1 MSAIPNRAP
10 TILRS
15 IAVAGVLVAII
26 GTVVIWLFLGDL
38 EDTTDRSLLIGEQ
51 ATVTLNETIDVAEQV
66 LDAVDDGLSTVE
78 STLGTID
85 AVLQSTAGVADATG
99 SLSAA
104 LPATFENIDAALA
117 TVENLA
123 ETVDSTLSALSSLP
137 FGPDYD
143 PDVPFPEAIGNL
155 RAALDPISQQLTT
168 ISTELQDFAAG
179 SGDLNAEIDSLVAD
193 VARTRD
199 ALAGTDAL
207 LTQYRQTTIEAG
219 QLAAETRDNLSG
231 SVLRMRIALIAL
243 ALLLAL
249 SQFVPWTMAA
259 LIEERQAP
267 QPRDVVVVAP
277 NVLDL
282 TGTDGHPDAIRGSA
296 TPSGG

>member
-1 MSAIPNRAP
+1 MSTIPQRAP

-15 IAVAGVLVAII
+15 IAIAGVLVAII

-66 LDAVDDGLSTVE
+66 LSAVDDGLSTVQA
-78 STLGTID
+78 TLGTID
-85 AVLQSTAGVADATG
+85 DVLQSTAGLADATG
-99 SLSAA
+99 SLSAT

-117 TVENLA
+117 TVQNLG

-137 FGPDYD
+137 FGPDYS
-143 PDVPFPEAIGNL
+143 PDVPFPDAIGNL

-168 ISTELQDFAAG
+168 ISTELQNFAAG

-193 VARTRD
+193 VERTRD
-199 ALAGTDAL
+199 ALAGTDDL
-207 LTQYRQTTIEAG
+207 LAEYRQTTTEAG
-219 QLAAETRDNLSG
+219 RLAAETRDNLSG
-231 SVLRMRIALIAL
+231 SVLRMRIVLIAL
-243 ALLLAL
+243 AFLLAV
-249 SQFVPWTMAA
+249 SQFVPWTMAT
-259 LIEERQAP
+259 LIEDRRA

-277 NVLDL
+277 HTLDL
-282 TGTDGHPDAIRGSA
+282 GGTGGEPDPVRGSVI
-296 TPSGG
+296 G